1 MEHKHLIKAL
11 VFAVEQCAKLGLD
24 KKATAEKL
32 NISIDKF
39 EGLIQELPSLD
50 NAFDKGKKLSPAQK
64 VEDALLRRALGF
76 QQKEIYSEDMVDKKT
91 GEQLETIKR
100 RIVSKEI
107 APDVRALLFWL
118 KNRCPQR
125 WSEKYTE
132 NEFDLHLDEDEKG
145 L

>member
-1 MEHKHLIKAL
+1 MEDKHLIKAL

-76 QQKEIYSEDMVDKKT
+76 QQKEIYSEDMIDKKT

-125 WSEKYTE
+125 WSEKYAE
-132 NEFDLHLDEDEKG
+132 NEFDLDLDEDEQA